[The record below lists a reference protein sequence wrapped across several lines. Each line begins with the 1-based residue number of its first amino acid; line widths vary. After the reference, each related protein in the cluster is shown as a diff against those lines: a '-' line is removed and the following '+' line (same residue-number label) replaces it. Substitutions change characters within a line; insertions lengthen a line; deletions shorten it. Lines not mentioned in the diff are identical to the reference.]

1 MVKIEMAAGY
11 TSILQDI
18 NAQILRNERHLEFL
32 NSAIE
37 GLRRKESLLVPKL
50 QMNPRNSRLLTESR
64 SIQTALRL
72 QMKSRDDVLALI
84 KELQL
89 EKEKIETRERMLEEQ
104 QVRNIP
110 QPGAASAANG
120 SASNVKPKRK
130 PPVAPR
136 AASAAEPGAAEPG
149 AQGGRYRRTR
159 SRRTRSRRT
168 RSKRSKRTH
177 RRRW

>member
-1 MVKIEMAAGY
+1 MVEIEMAAGY
-11 TSILQDI
+11 TSILQDL

-37 GLRRKESLLVPKL
+37 GLRIKESLLVPKL
-50 QMNPRNSRLLTESR
+50 QMNPRNLGLRTESG

-72 QMKSRDDVLALI
+72 QMESRDGVLALI
-84 KELQL
+84 EELQL

-136 AASAAEPGAAEPG
+136 AASSAEPGAAEPG

-159 SRRTRSRRT
+159 SRRTSYGRT